1 MRLSDLGELGFL
13 AELERRGLARAIEH
27 DAAQVDGLVVT
38 QDALVEGVH
47 FRRDWISIRDLG
59 FRAAAVNLSDLAA
72 SGAEPSGFVV
82 SLGAPPDTEVDD
94 LLELYEGIAETGVP
108 VVGGDTTRADI
119 LVLSVTALGR
129 SQRVPGRA
137 GAEPGDLLVV
147 TGPLGA
153 AGAAFRDRRYV
164 RPPIRLDE
172 GRRLAQRAHAMLD
185 ISDGIARDAG
195 HIARRSQVRCVV
207 ELDRIPLAGARRST
221 TSASE
226 RTSSSSLP
234 SPSPSSTSLAAAR
247 KAMASSSCAR
257 ASRTHS
263 PVGITSKPPSAQRR
277 TVLTVPRGP
286 VPPASSGV
294 DGRDVP
300 SVTVVTFII
309 FFVIP
314 SEDDQ
319 ASLGRGGAEVDVR
332 TTVQIDGPIYEE
344 YFEFLRKIVTQGS
357 LGNSWVLR
365 GQEVNELLVRA
376 APVTLSLV
384 IGGALLWM
392 LIAIPTGLLS
402 ALHPRSLGSRLT
414 TVLVLIGISAHPLWM
429 GLMLSY
435 LVGAQ
440 LGWTPTGGYCEVFS
454 PATNCG
460 GPAQWAYHL
469 IFWFTFALMYAAIYT
484 RMIRASTLETLNKD
498 YVRTARAKGHR
509 SGR

>member
-1 MRLSDLGELGFL
+1 MVVMFL
-13 AELERRGLARAIEH
+13 
-27 DAAQVDGLVVT
+27 
-38 QDALVEGVH
+38 
-47 FRRDWISIRDLG
+47 
-59 FRAAAVNLSDLAA
+59 
-72 SGAEPSGFVV
+72 
-82 SLGAPPDTEVDD
+82 
-94 LLELYEGIAETGVP
+94 
-108 VVGGDTTRADI
+108 
-119 LVLSVTALGR
+119 
-129 SQRVPGRA
+129 
-137 GAEPGDLLVV
+137 
-147 TGPLGA
+147 
-153 AGAAFRDRRYV
+153 
-164 RPPIRLDE
+164 
-172 GRRLAQRAHAMLD
+172 
-185 ISDGIARDAG
+185 
-195 HIARRSQVRCVV
+195 
-207 ELDRIPLAGARRST
+207 
-221 TSASE
+221 
-226 RTSSSSLP
+226 
-234 SPSPSSTSLAAAR
+234 
-247 KAMASSSCAR
+247 
-257 ASRTHS
+257 
-263 PVGITSKPPSAQRR
+263 
-277 TVLTVPRGP
+277 
-286 VPPASSGV
+286 
-294 DGRDVP
+294 

-469 IFWFTFALMYAAIYT
+469 ILPWFTFALMYAAIYT
-484 RMIRASTLETLNKD
+484 RMIRASTLETLE
-498 YVRTARAKGHR
+498 RGLRPHRAREGGTGVDGDPVARPSQRDAARCDHARDGHR
-509 SGR
+509 SLARRHALRGGCVRVTGARPAVRDEPRAP